1 MKSKAEKT
9 EWLHLRIS
17 PAEAAELQE
26 AAKARSVRV
35 STLAREAIKSG
46 LKTPAAPAIGGK

>member
-17 PAEAAELQE
+17 PAEAVALQE

-46 LKTPAAPAIGGK
+46 LKQGAVPASGGK

>member
-46 LKTPAAPAIGGK
+46 LKTAAAPAIGAK